1 MVTDALAVLEQLY
14 WHIDIRS
21 GVKIG
26 QKSSKNRP
34 IETKFGGIV
43 SDQKCLSCLML
54 EFVSGLLI
62 TKSKG

>member
-26 QKSSKNRP
+26 QKSCKHRLV
-34 IETKFGGIV
+34 ETKFGGIV
-43 SDQKCLSCLML
+43 SDQKCLSYLML